1 MQEQTPIKLTPEQEK
16 AYKARM
22 KYIEKHSVKNP
33 NNPKYEMVILEKD
46 GSLTLTGGSEK
57 TGIAI
62 INRDTIKHQDM
73 PYWRVIKAN
82 FDFYKKKN
90 RKYYNLIVEFLQER
104 KKWDDIQMCFKCLN
118 RFGEVLEKQDIDRLL
133 FKLNRKNLDTYN
145 ALMKNVEQILKSAEL
160 FGFAIVKNEDG
171 SETSAE
177 QRLKIIADK
186 VREARALITQQYEV
200 NKNEQSDRN
209 L

>member
-1 MQEQTPIKLTPEQEK
+1 MQEQTPIKLTPDQEK

-22 KYIEKHSVKNP
+22 NYIEKHSVKNP

-46 GSLTLTGGSEK
+46 GSLTLTG
-57 TGIAI
+57 
-62 INRDTIKHQDM
+62 
-73 PYWRVIKAN
+73 
-82 FDFYKKKN
+82 
-90 RKYYNLIVEFLQER
+90 
-104 KKWDDIQMCFKCLN
+104 
-118 RFGEVLEKQDIDRLL
+118 
-133 FKLNRKNLDTYN
+133 
-145 ALMKNVEQILKSAEL
+145 
-160 FGFAIVKNEDG
+160 G

>member
-1 MQEQTPIKLTPEQEK
+1 
-16 AYKARM
+16 
-22 KYIEKHSVKNP
+22 
-33 NNPKYEMVILEKD
+33 
-46 GSLTLTGGSEK
+46 
-57 TGIAI
+57 
-62 INRDTIKHQDM
+62 
-73 PYWRVIKAN
+73 
-82 FDFYKKKN
+82 
-90 RKYYNLIVEFLQER
+90 
-104 KKWDDIQMCFKCLN
+104 MCFKCLN
-118 RFGEVLEKQDIDRLL
+118 HFGEVLEKQDIDRLK
-133 FKLNRKNLDTYN
+133 FKLNQKNLDTYN
-145 ALMKNVEQILKSAEL
+145 TLMQNVEQILKSAEL

>member
-33 NNPKYEMVILEKD
+33 NNPKYEMVILEED

-90 RKYYNLIVEFLQER
+90 RKYYNLIVEFLQ
-104 KKWDDIQMCFKCLN
+104 
-118 RFGEVLEKQDIDRLL
+118 
-133 FKLNRKNLDTYN
+133 N
-145 ALMKNVEQILKSAEL
+145 AKSGTIFRCAL
-160 FGFAIVKNEDG
+160 
-171 SETSAE
+171 S
-177 QRLKIIADK
+177 
-186 VREARALITQQYEV
+186 ALIILAKCWKSRILIGYCS
-200 NKNEQSDRN
+200 N
-209 L
+209 

>member
-1 MQEQTPIKLTPEQEK
+1 MEYRL
-16 AYKARM
+16 
-22 KYIEKHSVKNP
+22 
-33 NNPKYEMVILEKD
+33 
-46 GSLTLTGGSEK
+46 
-57 TGIAI
+57 
-62 INRDTIKHQDM
+62 
-73 PYWRVIKAN
+73 
-82 FDFYKKKN
+82 
-90 RKYYNLIVEFLQER
+90 
-104 KKWDDIQMCFKCLN
+104 
-118 RFGEVLEKQDIDRLL
+118 LEKQDIDRLL

-145 ALMKNVEQILKSAEL
+145 ALMQNVEQILKSAEL

>member
-1 MQEQTPIKLTPEQEK
+1 
-16 AYKARM
+16 
-22 KYIEKHSVKNP
+22 
-33 NNPKYEMVILEKD
+33 
-46 GSLTLTGGSEK
+46 
-57 TGIAI
+57 
-62 INRDTIKHQDM
+62 
-73 PYWRVIKAN
+73 
-82 FDFYKKKN
+82 
-90 RKYYNLIVEFLQER
+90 
-104 KKWDDIQMCFKCLN
+104 MCFKCLN

-145 ALMKNVEQILKSAEL
+145 ALMQNVEQILKSAEL
-160 FGFAIVKNEDG
+160 FGFAIVKNEYG